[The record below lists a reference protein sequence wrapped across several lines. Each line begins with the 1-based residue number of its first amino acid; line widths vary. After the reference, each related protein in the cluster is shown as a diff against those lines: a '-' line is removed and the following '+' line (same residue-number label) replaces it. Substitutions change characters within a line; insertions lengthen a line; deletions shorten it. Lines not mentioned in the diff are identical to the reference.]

1 MNVRET
7 SPSVEIM
14 KQADWADE
22 LAQTPLE
29 IPWRAAGHSQGVEA
43 QARSRAAIPAVL
55 SGTYEA
61 FEGMLS
67 VIRAHESRAEGMF
80 AAFVMSAAS
89 AANGRDAVAGAPSLP
104 RTGGGI
110 QAPAERDLAAAASV
124 KEIARDLAGLGRVL
138 TGRLAAAASSA
149 PHPADRAAC
158 AAAARHAGNI
168 SALLSGAGP

>member
-1 MNVRET
+1 M
-7 SPSVEIM
+7 
-14 KQADWADE
+14 DWATGAKAH
-22 LAQTPLE
+22 LQ
-29 IPWRAAGHSQGVEA
+29 EA
-43 QARSRAAIPAVL
+43 TGLTAVL